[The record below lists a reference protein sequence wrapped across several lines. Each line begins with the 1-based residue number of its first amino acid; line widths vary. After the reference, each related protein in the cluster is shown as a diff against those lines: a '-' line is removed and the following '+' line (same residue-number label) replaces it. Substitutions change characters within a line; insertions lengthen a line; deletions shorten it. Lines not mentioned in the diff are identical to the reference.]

1 MSHRH
6 GCGPRGR
13 FEFNWPEGLFA
24 GGGPGPGPGGHWGPF
39 RFDFGDGPGGG
50 WGGRPR
56 GRRRSQVSADDLRL
70 LILHLIAEKPRHG
83 YDVIKAVEALS
94 DGQYVPSPGVVYP
107 TLTMLQDLGHIEEV
121 PEDGSRKTY
130 QATAEGRAW
139 LEEQGP
145 QVAEILERLDAV
157 AGGRRRRE
165 DSPHLGRAIGN
176 LMTALRNRVATE
188 GWDESLVHEITAI
201 LDEAAQRIERV
212 K

>member
-1 MSHRH
+1 MRHRH

-13 FEFNWPEGLFA
+13 FEFNIPEGLFA
-24 GGGPGPGPGGHWGPF
+24 MGGRSGSWGPF
-39 RFDFGDGPGGG
+39 HFDFDEGPGG

-56 GRRRSQVSADDLRL
+56 GRRRSQLGADDLRL
-70 LILHLIAEKPRHG
+70 LILFLIAEKPRHG
-83 YDVIKAVEALS
+83 YDVIKAVETLT
-94 DGQYVPSPGVVYP
+94 DGHYAPSPGVIYP

-121 PEDGSRKTY
+121 PEEGSRKTS

-139 LEEQGP
+139 LEEQGE
-145 QVAEILERLDAV
+145 QMTDVLERLDGM
-157 AGGRRRRE
+157 GGGKKRG

-176 LMTALRNRVATE
+176 LMSALRNRVANE
-188 GWDESLVHEITAI
+188 GWDDSLVHEITAI